1 MADQVVSEQPAPF
14 EFVIFE
20 GDAEN
25 MRTVVVTPNETSPW
39 IDPLSLRLR
48 HRIGRGPFG
57 DVWLATH
64 HRSAEDYDEYH
75 EVAIKMLNLV
85 KEDSMKAILDKFAN
99 LFPKYRTVEGVCWL
113 HGISVIN
120 GKIGIVM
127 KFYEGSI
134 GDKMARGK
142 DGKLLFA
149 DVLRYSMD
157 LAQAIVEL
165 QSQEMLI
172 LNLKPSNFLLDEHDH
187 AILGDFGATFLLL
200 GIPSPNSDMS
210 QTMGTPNYM
219 APEQWEPEVRGPLSL
234 ESDTWGFGCSMLEML
249 TGVQPWCGRS
259 LQQIYQSVVLKQE
272 KPQIPSGL
280 PPAVENLL
288 SGCFEF
294 DLRNRPL
301 MADVFQAFK
310 GLQDAV
316 MSEEASS
323 VRGTKMNTVRSSQHC
338 YSEWF
343 LKKDTLQEGDI
354 VRSRKASNSSRLDNM
369 LVPEGK
375 VVGLEGNDGPDRFVL
390 VRVHGIHDPLRVQA
404 LTLERVTHG
413 FAAGDWVRLREDQRK
428 HSSVGILHSILR
440 DGTAAVGFVGLQTLW
455 KRNHSALCMAEAYCV
470 GQFIRVKSNIF
481 SPRFE
486 WPRQR
491 GTWATGKIIHIYP
504 NGCLKVKF
512 PGRLPFGEKQDGY
525 LADPAEIEVVS
536 FSTCPGIVQKYQH
549 LENFHWA
556 VRPILVALGL
566 FTAMKMGFFVGKRI
580 SKPKTKGDQA
590 IAASKDGQQTDGA
603 GKSAWLPSSV
613 ATMIIR

>member
-1 MADQVVSEQPAPF
+1 MADQVVSKEPAPF

-39 IDPLSLRLR
+39 IDPSSLRLR

-99 LFPKYRTVEGVCWL
+99 FFPKYRTVEGVCWL

-120 GKIGIVM
+120 GKVGIVM

-157 LAQAIVEL
+157 LAQAIMEL

-187 AILGDFGATFLLL
+187 AILGDFGVTFLLL
-200 GIPSPNSDMS
+200 GIPSSNSDMS

-234 ESDTWGFGCSMLEML
+234 ESDTWGFGCSVLEML

-280 PPAVENLL
+280 PPAVENVL

-294 DLRNRPL
+294 DFRNRPL
-301 MADVFQAFK
+301 MADILQAFK
-310 GLQDAV
+310 GSQDAV
-316 MSEEASS
+316 MSEEASFAG
-323 VRGTKMNTVRSSQHC
+323 GTKMNGVRSNQHC

-343 LKKDTLQEGDI
+343 FKKDTLREGDI
-354 VRSRKASNSSRLDNM
+354 VRSRKAPNSSRLDNM

-390 VRVHGIHDPLRVQA
+390 VRVHGIHDPLRVRA

-440 DGTAAVGFVGLQTLW
+440 NGTAAVGFVGLQTLW
-455 KRNHSALCMAEAYCV
+455 KGNHSALCMAEAYCV
-470 GQFIRVKSNIF
+470 GQFVRVKSNVF

-491 GTWATGKIIHIYP
+491 GKWATGKIIHIYP

-512 PGRLPFGEKQDGY
+512 PGRLPFSEKQDGF

-536 FSTCPGIVQKYQH
+536 FNTCPGIVQKYQH

-556 VRPILVALGL
+556 VTPILVALGL
-566 FTAMKMGFFVGKRI
+566 FTAVKMGFFVGKRI
-580 SKPKTKGDQA
+580 SKPKMKGDQA
-590 IAASKDGQQTDGA
+590 TAASKDAQQTDGS